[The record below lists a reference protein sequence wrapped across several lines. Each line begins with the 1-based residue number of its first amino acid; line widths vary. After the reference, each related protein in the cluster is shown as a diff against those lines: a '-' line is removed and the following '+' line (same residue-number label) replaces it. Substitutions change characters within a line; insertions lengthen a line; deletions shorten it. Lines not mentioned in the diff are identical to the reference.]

1 MFKTGIISTI
11 PFLFVLFLF
20 TAFHVHGQ
28 DKTHV
33 VKSGETLSGIAKKY
47 KTTIQE
53 IIGLNPD
60 AEKGLKA
67 GGTLIL
73 PGKSHPEEVKSQIK
87 SLDGNQKQHVVKSG
101 ESLSKIAKLYKVPVK
116 DLESWNGITNKDLKA
131 GQSIIVSESLQETAV
146 KPEVKST
153 KIINEAEP
161 ESAGVHVVGKGET
174 LSAIA
179 RKVGITVAELKK
191 LNGLKNNQV
200 NLGQE
205 LKLPA
210 GMEDGPKVVKKNE
223 KSEVV
228 KVVKEPTPKTEPQ
241 KQQPEEKVEV
251 VIQKP
256 AVQEKPMPVVAAPP
270 ASEIP
275 LKEPE
280 KASNGIRE
288 VNNTLGYTRV
298 VETGFAEAIEGDV
311 NSKKHLCLNKSAPIG
326 SILQVRNEVNG
337 QSVFVKVIGKLPEI
351 GSNEKLII
359 RISRQ
364 AYDKLLAVGKRFP
377 VEVSYPEAQ

>member
-116 DLESWNGITNKDLKA
+116 DLELWNGITNKDLKA

-311 NSKKHLCLNKSAPIG
+311 NSKKHLCLHKSAPIG

>member
-311 NSKKHLCLNKSAPIG
+311 NSKKHLCLHKSAPIG